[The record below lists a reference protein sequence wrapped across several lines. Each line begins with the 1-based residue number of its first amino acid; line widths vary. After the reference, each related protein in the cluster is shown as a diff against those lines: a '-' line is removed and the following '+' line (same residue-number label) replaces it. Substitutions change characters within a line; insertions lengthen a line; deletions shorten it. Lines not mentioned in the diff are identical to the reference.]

1 MAEFVYKAL
10 DFSGKEV
17 SGNINA
23 ESKEEALNKVKLKDM
38 TPLSVEEANAM
49 NKSISLGILQA
60 RPKPRDL
67 SVFCRQMVSILSAGV
82 PLARALEMLGL
93 QTENKVL
100 AEAINGCKS
109 KIESGSSMHE
119 AMQDYACMSGIFATM
134 IGAGEESGSLEI
146 AFTRMSE
153 KFEKDAAL
161 KALVKKS
168 LMYPIVLIVVLI
180 AVIIVM
186 LTFVIPKFEDFLGSL
201 GSELPALT
209 QAIVNASKF
218 FQQYW
223 YIIAV
228 VVALLVVGFKAFKKN
243 PVGRHII
250 DNITLKIPLLGPLT
264 TRTACANIMRTM
276 ATLLSTGI
284 SMMDALDITKETMA
298 NIHYY
303 EALDKAK
310 AEVAQGVPLSES
322 FEQSGLFPPM
332 VYHMT
337 AVGEETGNLVE
348 MFDRAA
354 EYYDEEVKSSTEALT
369 AAMEP
374 MVIVSMAGIVGTMV
388 IACLMPMM
396 SMYDSLDSMH
406 ICASNIINLFRHF

>member
-10 DFSGKEV
+10 DSTGKEL
-17 SGNINA
+17 SGNVTA
-23 ESKEEALNKVKLKDM
+23 DSREEAVNKVKAKEL
-38 TPLSVEEANAM
+38 TPLSVEEATAM
-49 NKSISLGILQA
+49 NKSINLGILQS

-82 PLARALEMLGL
+82 PLSRALEMLGM

-100 AEAINGCKS
+100 AEAINGCKT
-109 KIESGSSMHE
+109 KIEAGSSMHE

-134 IGAGEESGSLEI
+134 VGAGEESGSLEI
-146 AFTRMSE
+146 SFTRMSE

-168 LMYPIVLIVVLI
+168 LMYPIVLVVVLI

-218 FQQYW
+218 FQEHW
-223 YIIAV
+223 PIILV
-228 VVALLVVGFKAFKKN
+228 VVILLVVGFKSFKKTS
-243 PVGRHII
+243 VGRHFI
-250 DNITLKIPLLGPLT
+250 DNLLLKLPLFGPLT
-264 TRTACANIMRTM
+264 KRTACANVMRTM

-284 SMMDALDITKETMA
+284 SMIDALDITKETMG
-298 NIHYY
+298 NIHYL
-303 EALDKAK
+303 EALDKVK
-310 AEVAQGVPLSES
+310 GEVAQGVTLSEA
-322 FEQSGLFPPM
+322 FEETGLFPPM

-354 EYYDEEVKSSTEALT
+354 EYYDEEVKASTEALT

-374 MVIVSMAGIVGTMV
+374 MIIVAMAGIVGTMV
-388 IACLMPMM
+388 IACLMP
-396 SMYDSLDSMH
+396 
-406 ICASNIINLFRHF
+406 